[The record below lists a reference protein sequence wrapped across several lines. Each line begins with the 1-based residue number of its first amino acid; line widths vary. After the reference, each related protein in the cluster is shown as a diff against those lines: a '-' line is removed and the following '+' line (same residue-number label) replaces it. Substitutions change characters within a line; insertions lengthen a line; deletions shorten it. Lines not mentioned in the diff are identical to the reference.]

1 MTNLVKNKV
10 IIVTG
15 ANRGIGKS
23 IVERLADEE
32 AIVYGIVRNIP
43 ENGTEIYETN
53 NKHLIKL
60 LSADVKNY
68 DSLSLTFGEI
78 VKLEG
83 KIDVLINNA
92 GITKDNLLLRMTESD
107 WDDVIDTNLK
117 GTFLAIKAVLKTMMS
132 QKYGRI
138 INIGSVVGSIGNAGQ
153 ANYAAS
159 KAGLIGLTKSV
170 AKELASRNILVNL
183 IAPGYVKTDM
193 TDKLTEEQKDF
204 FVKNIPLKRVAEPKE
219 IADSVIFLSS
229 DLSNYITGEVLHVNG
244 GLYM

>member
-23 IVERLADEE
+23 IVERLAEEE

-83 KIDVLINNA
+83 KIDVLVNNA

-117 GTFLAIKAVLKTMMS
+117 GTYLAIKAVLKTMMS

-183 IAPGYVKTDM
+183 IAPGYVRTDM
-193 TDKLTEEQKDF
+193 TEKLTEEQKDF

-229 DLSNYITGEVLHVNG
+229 DLSNYITGEVLHING

>member
-43 ENGTEIYETN
+43 ENGTEIYESN

-60 LSADVKNY
+60 FSADVKNY

-78 VKLEG
+78 AKLEG
-83 KIDVLINNA
+83 KIDVLVNNA

-132 QKYGRI
+132 QRYGRI

-159 KAGLIGLTKSV
+159 KAGLIGLTKSI

-193 TDKLTEEQKDF
+193 TEKLTEEQKDF

-219 IADSVIFLSS
+219 IADSVIFFSS
-229 DLSNYITGEVLHVNG
+229 DLSNYITGELLHVNG

>member
-23 IVERLADEE
+23 IVERLAEEE

-83 KIDVLINNA
+83 KIDVLVNNA

-107 WDDVIDTNLK
+107 WDDVIATNLK

-183 IAPGYVKTDM
+183 IAPGYVRTDM
-193 TDKLTEEQKDF
+193 TEKLTEEQKDF

-229 DLSNYITGEVLHVNG
+229 DLSNYITGEVLHING

>member
-1 MTNLVKNKV
+1 
-10 IIVTG
+10 
-15 ANRGIGKS
+15 
-23 IVERLADEE
+23 
-32 AIVYGIVRNIP
+32 
-43 ENGTEIYETN
+43 
-53 NKHLIKL
+53 
-60 LSADVKNY
+60 
-68 DSLSLTFGEI
+68 
-78 VKLEG
+78 
-83 KIDVLINNA
+83 
-92 GITKDNLLLRMTESD
+92 MTESD

-183 IAPGYVKTDM
+183 IAPGYVRTDM
-193 TDKLTEEQKDF
+193 TEKLTEEQKDF

-229 DLSNYITGEVLHVNG
+229 DLSNYITGEVLHING

>member
-43 ENGTEIYETN
+43 ENGTEIYESN

-60 LSADVKNY
+60 FSADVKNY

-83 KIDVLINNA
+83 KIDVLVNNA

-132 QKYGRI
+132 QRYGRI

-193 TDKLTEEQKDF
+193 TEKLTEEQKDF

-219 IADSVIFLSS
+219 IADSVIFFSS

>member
-23 IVERLADEE
+23 IVERLAEEE

-83 KIDVLINNA
+83 KIDVLVNNA

-183 IAPGYVKTDM
+183 IAPGYVRTDM
-193 TDKLTEEQKDF
+193 TEKLTEEQKDF

-229 DLSNYITGEVLHVNG
+229 DLSNYITGEVLHING

>member
-23 IVERLADEE
+23 IVERLAEEE

-53 NKHLIKL
+53 NKHLVKL

-83 KIDVLINNA
+83 KIDVLVNNA

-183 IAPGYVKTDM
+183 IAPGYVRTDM
-193 TDKLTEEQKDF
+193 TEKLTEEQKDF

-229 DLSNYITGEVLHVNG
+229 DLSNYITGEVFHING

>member
-60 LSADVKNY
+60 FSADVKNY

-83 KIDVLINNA
+83 KIDVLVNNA
-92 GITKDNLLLRMTESD
+92 GITKDNLLLRMTEND

-153 ANYAAS
+153 VNYAAS

-193 TDKLTEEQKDF
+193 TEKLTEEQKDF

>member
-43 ENGTEIYETN
+43 ENGTEIYESN

-60 LSADVKNY
+60 FSADVKNY

-83 KIDVLINNA
+83 KIDVLVNNA

-132 QKYGRI
+132 QRYGRI

-183 IAPGYVKTDM
+183 IAPGYVRTDM
-193 TDKLTEEQKDF
+193 TEKLTEEQKDF

-219 IADSVIFLSS
+219 IADSVIFFSS

>member
-60 LSADVKNY
+60 FSADVKNY

-83 KIDVLINNA
+83 KIDVLVNNA
-92 GITKDNLLLRMTESD
+92 GITKDNLLLRMTEND

-193 TDKLTEEQKDF
+193 TEKLTEEQKDF